1 MIGSL
6 EGTVELLDNPYAIV
20 SVNGVGYRVF
30 LYSLL
35 FAKFHQQE
43 KVKLFTYTHVREDA
57 LDLFGFAHFLD
68 LKLFEQLITVSG
80 IGPKTAI
87 NIFSFGERQ
96 AIINAIIQGDVD
108 FFSAVPRLGKKNA
121 QKIII
126 ELKSKLGSSTELDL
140 TADEKINHEEVSLAL
155 KSFGF
160 SVKEAN
166 EAIKA
171 IKDKAETT
179 EDKIRMALKHLG
191 RQ

>member
-20 SVNGVGYRVF
+20 NVNGVGYRVF

-96 AIINAIIQGDVD
+96 AIINAIIQGNVA

-140 TADEKINHEEVSLAL
+140 TADEKTNHEEVSLAL

>member
-20 SVNGVGYRVF
+20 NVNGVGYRVF

-35 FAKFHQQE
+35 FAKFQE
-43 KVKLFTYTHVREDA
+43 QKKIKLFIYTHVREDA

-87 NIFSFGERQ
+87 NIFSFGDRQ
-96 AIINAIIQGDVD
+96 AIINAIIQGDVA

-126 ELKSKLGSSTELDL
+126 ELKNKLGSDTELDL
-140 TADEKINHEEVSLAL
+140 NADEKTDHEDVSLAL

-160 SVKEAN
+160 SAKEASD
-166 EAIKA
+166 AIKA
-171 IKDKAETT
+171 TLDKAKTT
-179 EDKIRMALKHLG
+179 EERIRMALKYLNK
-191 RQ
+191 

>member
-20 SVNGVGYRVF
+20 NVNGVGYRVF

-35 FAKFHQQE
+35 FAKFNQQE
-43 KVKLFTYTHVREDA
+43 KIKLFTYTHVREDA

-96 AIINAIIQGDVD
+96 AIINAIIQGDVA

-140 TADEKINHEEVSLAL
+140 TTDEKIDHEEVSLAL

-191 RQ
+191 R